1 LNNQEREQTF
11 MRTLLAA
18 IVVLITLTVAS
29 QAQTI
34 ANNLDPTFGTS
45 GIVRTDFAGNIDQ
58 ANAVVVQSN
67 GQIIA
72 AGSSFSNST
81 TVEDFIVARYNAN
94 GSLDKRFGKNGK
106 ITTDFF
112 RNVDV
117 INAIAIQPDGQIV
130 VAGVAQLGGNGGTP
144 RVFALARYRSDGQPD
159 TSFGN
164 GGALTTSFGGNFAAA
179 SALMVQPDGKIVV
192 AGTVDFNPDNPT
204 SGLDF
209 ALARYNSNGT
219 LDGSFGKGGKV
230 VFDFFGSFDQ
240 ANAAVLQPDGKIIV
254 VGSASYD
261 AFNRDIGFALARFNP
276 DGSIDFSF
284 GTGGKQI
291 TDFFGAGANANGI
304 VLQPDGKFVVAG
316 TASDNATRPVATDI
330 AVARY
335 NADGS
340 LDTSFGTG
348 GETAIPFA
356 DSATEQGNAL
366 ALTDDG
372 KIIVAGAA
380 FKTFATPPDF
390 ALVRY
395 NSDGS
400 LDKDFASGGTLTTDI
415 AGGTDVAQAIA
426 IQADGKIVAAGRAF
440 RNNFDLTLARYRN
453 DGVPTPTPIDTT
465 PPTAPTGLTATFN
478 SISNAIDLSWTA
490 STDNVAVTGYRIY
503 RDGGP
508 APIATVT
515 GTTASDAVAAGTH
528 SYQVT
533 AIDAAGNESALS
545 NIASATAVGGD
556 VTPPSAPTGLVA
568 TGNLATQT
576 IELSWTASTDDVGV
590 TGYRV
595 FRDNG
600 TTPITTVTGT
610 TFNDPNQL
618 GTHVYVVAAV
628 DAAGNQSALSNSAS
642 ATITIPE
649 GSTLA
654 GVSFDPATVTAPANA
669 IGTVK
674 LNGAAPA
681 GGVSVTLSSSD
692 TGKATVPA
700 SVTVPEGASSATF
713 VVSTLTGRLGGGKN
727 TVTITAT
734 LGSSR
739 VSATLNILRP

>member
-1 LNNQEREQTF
+1 MQRVV
-11 MRTLLAA
+11 AA
-18 IVVLITLTVAS
+18 IIVLITTALATALVS
-29 QAQTI
+29 QAQTP

-58 ANAVVVQSN
+58 ANAVVVQPN

-72 AGSSFSNST
+72 AGSSFSSSK

-112 RNVDV
+112 RNVDS
-117 INAIAIQPDGQIV
+117 ISAMAIQPDGAIV
-130 VAGVAQLGGNGGTP
+130 VAGFAQLAGSGGTP

-179 SALMVQPDGKIVV
+179 SAIMIQPDGKIVV

-209 ALARYNSNGT
+209 ALARYTANGT
-219 LDGSFGKGGKV
+219 LDATFGKGGKV

-240 ANAAVLQPDGKIIV
+240 ANGAVLQPDGKIIV
-254 VGSASYD
+254 VGSTSYD
-261 AFNRDIGFALARFNP
+261 SFNRDIGFALVRFNA
-276 DGSIDFSF
+276 DGSTDFGF

-316 TASDNATRPVATDI
+316 TASDSATRPVATDI

-340 LDTSFGTG
+340 LDATFGTG
-348 GETAIPFA
+348 GQTAIPFA
-356 DSATEQGNAL
+356 ASATEQGNAL
-366 ALTDDG
+366 ALSDDG
-372 KIIVAGAA
+372 KIVVAGAA

-395 NSDGS
+395 NSDGTI
-400 LDKDFASGGTLTTDI
+400 DTGFGSGGTITTDV
-415 AGGTDVAQAIA
+415 AGDTDVAQAIA
-426 IQADGKIVAAGRAF
+426 IQADGKIVAAGRSF
-440 RNNFDLTLARYRN
+440 RSNFDLTLARYRN
-453 DGVPTPTPIDTT
+453 EVTPPTTDTT
-465 PPTAPTGLTATFN
+465 PPTAPTGLTASFN
-478 SISNAIDLSWTA
+478 STTNAIDLSWTA
-490 STDNVAVTGYRIY
+490 ATDNVAVTGYRIY

-508 APIATVT
+508 VPVATVNGIT
-515 GTTASDAVAAGTH
+515 FSDVAAAGTH
-528 SYQVT
+528 TYAVT
-533 AIDAAGNESALS
+533 AIDAAGNESAPS
-545 NIASATAVGGD
+545 NTASATVAGGD
-556 VTPPSAPTGLVA
+556 VTPPTAPTSLTA
-568 TGNLATQT
+568 TANLATRT
-576 IELSWTASTDDVGV
+576 IELSWIASTDDVGV

-600 TTPITTVTGT
+600 TTAIATVSGT

-618 GTHVYVVAAV
+618 GTHVYVVAAI
-628 DAAGNQSALSNSAS
+628 DAAGNQSASSNSAT
-642 ATITIPE
+642 ATVTIPE

-654 GVSFDPATVTAPANA
+654 SLTVNPATVTAPASST
-669 IGTVK
+669 GTVT

-681 GGVSVTLSSSD
+681 GGVSVTLRSSD
-692 TGKATVPA
+692 TGKATVP
-700 SVTVPEGASSATF
+700 STVTVPEGQNSVTF
-713 VVSTLTGRLGGGKN
+713 VIGTLTGRLGGGKN
-727 TVTITAT
+727 PVTITAT
-734 LGSSR
+734 LGNSSA
-739 VSATLNILRP
+739 SATLTILRP